1 MNYAIREEFVHLVAL
16 DVTPKEYHDIRTG
29 IEDFAAS
36 DVGYWAAMNNT
47 CAESA
52 MDIIG
57 RALPRLAGMGMS
69 PIKIGGLR
77 KQLESMLGG
86 TLAST
91 LVTSN
96 DTTRISMT
104 NPYAL
109 YGDLMAQGYK
119 GTRVRTSSLVD
130 QAKQI
135 RIGINDP
142 LIDQELVLP

>member
-1 MNYAIREEFVHLVAL
+1 MNYAIREEFAHLVAL

-29 IEDFAAS
+29 VEDFAAS
-36 DVGYWAAMNNT
+36 DVSYWAAMNNT

-69 PIKIGGLR
+69 PIKIAGLR
-77 KQLESMLGG
+77 KQLESMIGG
-86 TLAST
+86 TLASA

-96 DTTRISMT
+96 DTTRTSMT

-109 YGDLMAQGYK
+109 YRDLMAQGYK
-119 GTRVRTSSLVD
+119 GTRVRTSTLVD

-142 LIDQELVLP
+142 LIDQDLVLP